1 VLRIGLT
8 GGVASGKST
17 VADEFAKYGVPVI
30 DTDLIARDIVSP
42 GSSALQEIRKLFGDG
57 VIAAGG
63 GLDRRELRKV
73 VFDDE
78 RQRKSLEAIL
88 HPRIRQ
94 ETLARAQA
102 AGGPYQVIVVPLL
115 IESAL
120 KSFVDRIVVVDCDP
134 ETQLNR
140 LLLRDAES
148 VEQAKRMIASQATRE
163 ERLFIASDVIDNDGD
178 LEDTR
183 RQVANLHRRYLNLAR
198 SERTD

>member
-1 VLRIGLT
+1 MLRIGLT

-17 VADEFAKYGVPVI
+17 VADEFAKSGVPVI

-42 GSSALQEIRKLFGDG
+42 GSAALQEIRRQFGDG
-57 VIAAGG
+57 VIGADG
-63 GLDRRELRKV
+63 GLDRRELRKI

-78 RQRKSLEAIL
+78 RKRKSLEAIL

-94 ETLARAQA
+94 ETMARAQA

-115 IESAL
+115 VESAL

-134 ETQLNR
+134 ETQLDR

-148 VEQAKRMIASQATRE
+148 VDQAKRMISAQASRD
-163 ERLFIASDVIDNDGD
+163 ERLAIADDVVNNDGD

-183 RQVANLHRRYLNLAR
+183 KQVAKLHRRFLNLAR
-198 SERTD
+198 SERT